1 MDERNYRNILEQMD
15 EGIAFFRLILDEE
28 KKPKASVIEACNR
41 HYLDV
46 SEEAGI
52 GRDQILH
59 HSYYDI
65 APDHDPRWDYYIYQA
80 AILRKHVHGEFRNRE
95 FGTWMEFTG
104 GPAIEKD
111 TCWLMFI
118 DHTKYQNENERLLKE
133 RNIDQ
138 LTGVNNRNA
147 YEDAVAAYKQKS
159 IRVGV
164 IMCDINGLKEV
175 NDNHGHMQGD
185 QRIEAAA
192 VFLCSINSK
201 ELPYRIG
208 GDEFVLLIDDCSEG
222 DVKKAVEHI
231 RKYQKISV
239 SCGGAWTAD
248 SRDIDTALSE
258 ADKAMYEDKKLY
270 YRNHERKHVK

>member
-15 EGIAFFRLILDEE
+15 EGIAFFHLILDKN
-28 KKPKASVIEACNR
+28 KKPRASIIEACNE

-46 SEEAGI
+46 SEEAGLH
-52 GRDQILH
+52 RDQVLH

-65 APDHDPRWDYYIYQA
+65 APDHDPRWDYYIYKA
-80 AILRKHVHGEFRNRE
+80 AIQHKHVHGEFRNRE

-111 TCWLMFI
+111 TCWIIFI
-118 DHTKYQNENERLLKE
+118 DHTKYQNENERLLRE

-147 YEDAVAAYKQKS
+147 YEDAVASYKQKS
-159 IRVGV
+159 VPLGV
-164 IMCDINGLKEV
+164 IMADINGLKEI
-175 NDNHGHMQGD
+175 NDNQGHLEGD
-185 QRIEAAA
+185 QRIEDAA
-192 VFLCSINSK
+192 VFLCTVNSE

-208 GDEFVLLIDDCSEG
+208 GDEFVLLLNDCSEE
-222 DVKKAVEHI
+222 DIDRAVNLI
-231 RKYQKISV
+231 RGYKNISL
-239 SCGGAWTAD
+239 SCGGSWVND

-258 ADKAMYEDKKLY
+258 ADKDMYEDKKRF
-270 YRNHERKHVK
+270 YRNYERRHVK